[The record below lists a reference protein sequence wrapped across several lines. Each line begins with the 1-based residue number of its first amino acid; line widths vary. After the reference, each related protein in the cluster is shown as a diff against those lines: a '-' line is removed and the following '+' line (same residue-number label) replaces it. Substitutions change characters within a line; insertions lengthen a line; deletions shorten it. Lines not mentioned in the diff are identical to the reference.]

1 MYKLHY
7 RSIMKLPIIVPILLT
22 VALIACDQDSKGKS
36 ESEAKRELTMN
47 QTNAPMTKAPQV
59 LDATQAVAMTDAD
72 WKKRLTDE
80 QYYVLRKHGTERAFT
95 GSYWDNKKDGVY
107 LCAGCGQELF
117 DSKVKYKSG
126 TGWPSYFQPI
136 NKKAVGTRVDNS
148 LFSTRTEVHCS
159 RCGGHLGHVF
169 DDGPHPTGL
178 RYCMNS
184 VSLYFQPSEKDK
196 DSEMDQ

>member
-1 MYKLHY
+1 
-7 RSIMKLPIIVPILLT
+7 MKLFIVLPILLT
-22 VALIACDQDSKGKS
+22 VALIACDQNSQSETKS
-36 ESEAKRELTMN
+36 DAKMELTMN
-47 QTNAPMTKAPQV
+47 QTKAPMAKAPQV
-59 LDATQAVAMTDAD
+59 LDATQAAAMTEVD

-95 GSYWDNKKDGVY
+95 GAYWDNKKDGLY

-117 DSKVKYKSG
+117 DSKTKYKSG

-136 NKKAVGTRVDNS
+136 NKEAVGTRVDNT

-169 DDGPHPTGL
+169 DDGPQPTGL